1 MVIARNR
8 YLEKLIKLRD
18 NGQIKIITGIRRCGK
33 SFLLNTIYRDYLI
46 QDGVCKEQI
55 ILLDLDDNL
64 NARYRNPIELSNYLR
79 ALVSDKGKRYYV
91 LIDEIQNVKSVSNP
105 YLPDEKIGFIDVLN
119 GLKNLSNVDVC
130 VTGSNSKMLSTDIA
144 TEFRGRG
151 DIIPLAPLT
160 YDEFYAAYPGE
171 KRFAW
176 REFVTYGGM
185 PKVLSIESH
194 EDKAQYIA
202 DLFRLIYIKDVIER
216 NHLKADE
223 AVLDDL
229 LNVISSAVGSLTNPT
244 KISDTFR
251 TLKKIR
257 LKNETISRYLDCFI
271 DAFVL
276 HKTFRYD
283 IKGRAYIETPLK
295 YYFSDIGLRN
305 VKINFRQH
313 EENHIMEN
321 ILFNELKARGF
332 SIDVGVVPVRWKD
345 EVGKMRLSQLEV
357 DFVLNKGERRYYIQS
372 ALTVA
377 EEDKRKQEVNSLN
390 RIDDS
395 FTKMVIIKD
404 DILPWTDERG
414 VKYINVEDFLLN
426 EINML

>member
-1 MVIARNR
+1 MKIARDR
-8 YLEKLIKLRD
+8 YLERLIRLRD

-33 SFLLNTIYRDYLI
+33 SFMLNTIYRDYLL
-46 QDGVCKEQI
+46 QDGVRKDCI
-55 ILLDLDDNL
+55 IMLDLDDNM
-64 NARYRNPIELSNYLR
+64 NARYRNPIELSDYLR
-79 ALVSDKGKRYYV
+79 SLVKKDSRRYYI
-91 LIDEIQNVKSVSNP
+91 LIDEIQNVKPVPNP
-105 YLPDEKIGFIDVLN
+105 YLPSEKIGFVDVLN

-151 DIIPLAPLT
+151 DIVSLAPLT
-160 YDEFYAAYPGE
+160 YNEFYAAYLGE

-176 REFVTYGGM
+176 REFLTYGGM
-185 PKVLSIESH
+185 PRVLSIESH
-194 EDKAQYIA
+194 EDKAQYLA
-202 DLFRLIYIKDVIER
+202 DLYRLIYIKDVIER
-216 NHLKADE
+216 NRLKADE
-223 AVLDDL
+223 AVLDEL

-244 KISDTFR
+244 KIADTFL
-251 TLKKIR
+251 TIKKTK

-276 HKTFRYD
+276 YKAFRYD
-283 IKGRAYIETPLK
+283 IKGRAYIGTPLK

-321 ILFNELKARGF
+321 ILFNEFKARGF
-332 SIDVGVVPVRWKD
+332 SIDVGVVPVRGTD
-345 EVGKMRLSQLEV
+345 EAGKMRYSQLEV
-357 DFVLNKGERRYYIQS
+357 DFVLTKGVRRYYVQS

-377 EEDKRKQEVNSLN
+377 EESKRLQEVNSLN

-395 FTKMVIIKD
+395 FEKIVVVKD
-404 DILPWTDERG
+404 DVLPWTDDRG
-414 VKYINVEDFLLN
+414 VKFINVEDFLLK
-426 EINML
+426 EIDNL

>member
-194 EDKAQYIA
+194 EDKAQY
-202 DLFRLIYIKDVIER
+202 K
-216 NHLKADE
+216 
-223 AVLDDL
+223 
-229 LNVISSAVGSLTNPT
+229 
-244 KISDTFR
+244 
-251 TLKKIR
+251 
-257 LKNETISRYLDCFI
+257 
-271 DAFVL
+271 
-276 HKTFRYD
+276 
-283 IKGRAYIETPLK
+283 
-295 YYFSDIGLRN
+295 
-305 VKINFRQH
+305 
-313 EENHIMEN
+313 
-321 ILFNELKARGF
+321 
-332 SIDVGVVPVRWKD
+332 
-345 EVGKMRLSQLEV
+345 
-357 DFVLNKGERRYYIQS
+357 
-372 ALTVA
+372 
-377 EEDKRKQEVNSLN
+377 
-390 RIDDS
+390 
-395 FTKMVIIKD
+395 
-404 DILPWTDERG
+404 
-414 VKYINVEDFLLN
+414 
-426 EINML
+426 

>member
-160 YDEFYAAYPGE
+160 YDEFYAAYLGE

-194 EDKAQYIA
+194 EDKAQYLA

>member
-1 MVIARNR
+1 MKIARDR
-8 YLEKLIKLRD
+8 YLERLIRLRD

-33 SFLLNTIYRDYLI
+33 SFMLNTIYRDYLL
-46 QDGVCKEQI
+46 QDGVRKDCI
-55 ILLDLDDNL
+55 IMLDLDDNM
-64 NARYRNPIELSNYLR
+64 NARYRNPIELSDYLR
-79 ALVSDKGKRYYV
+79 SLVKKDSRRYYI
-91 LIDEIQNVKSVSNP
+91 LIDEIQNVKPVPNP
-105 YLPDEKIGFIDVLN
+105 YLPSEKIGFVDVLN

-151 DIIPLAPLT
+151 DIVSLAPLT
-160 YDEFYAAYPGE
+160 YNEFYAAYLGE

-176 REFVTYGGM
+176 REFLTYGGM
-185 PKVLSIESH
+185 PRVLSIESH
-194 EDKAQYIA
+194 EDKAQYLA
-202 DLFRLIYIKDVIER
+202 DLYRLIYIKDVIER
-216 NHLKADE
+216 NRLKADE
-223 AVLDDL
+223 AVLDEL

-244 KISDTFR
+244 KIADTFL
-251 TLKKIR
+251 TIKKTK

-276 HKTFRYD
+276 YKAFRYD
-283 IKGRAYIETPLK
+283 IKGRAYIGTPLK

-321 ILFNELKARGF
+321 ILFNEFKARGF
-332 SIDVGVVPVRWKD
+332 SIDVGVVPVRGTD
-345 EVGKMRLSQLEV
+345 EAGKMRYSQLEV
-357 DFVLNKGERRYYIQS
+357 DFVLTKGVRRYYVQS

-377 EEDKRKQEVNSLN
+377 EESKRLQEVNSLN

-395 FTKMVIIKD
+395 FEKIVVVKD
-404 DILPWTDERG
+404 DVLPWTDERG
-414 VKYINVEDFLLN
+414 VKFINVEDFLLK
-426 EINML
+426 EIDNL